1 MRPLERGTC
10 PLDATGQ
17 PLCFVTYQ
25 EARPELMERLG
36 EYCSYCER
44 RVGAS
49 LAVEHIEPRHHAS
62 HRALDWDNFLLACV
76 NCNSTKGAQP
86 TLSLDVYLPDRD
98 NTTRAFQY
106 EEQGLSPHPELG
118 PEQQDKARRTLKLL
132 GLDRRPGSANPP
144 PATDRRWFGRR
155 EAWNMAQRSLGR
167 WQRRRGDPDI
177 RESIIDLARSQ
188 GLWSIWMAVFETE
201 PEIRQALIDA
211 FPGTCRSCFDTNTRP
226 VARPGGSL

>member
-1 MRPLERGTC
+1 MRPVERGPC
-10 PLDATGQ
+10 PLEATGQ

-25 EARPELMERLG
+25 EARPELLERLG

-44 RVGAS
+44 RLGAS

-76 NCNSTKGAQP
+76 NCNRTKGAQP
-86 TLSLDVYLPDRD
+86 TSSLDVYLPDRD
-98 NTTRAFQY
+98 NTARAFQY
-106 EEQGLSPHPELG
+106 GEGGLVSAHPELG
-118 PEQQDKARRTLKLL
+118 HEQRDKARRTLKLL
-132 GLDRRPGSANPP
+132 GLDKTPANTP
-144 PATDRRWFGRR
+144 PATDRRWLSRFDT
-155 EAWNMAQRSLGR
+155 WNMAQRSLGR

-201 PEIRQALIDA
+201 HEIQQALIDA
-211 FPGTCRSCFDTNTRP
+211 FPGTCRSCFDTNTQP
-226 VARPGGSL
+226 VARPGGTL

>member
-1 MRPLERGTC
+1 
-10 PLDATGQ
+10 
-17 PLCFVTYQ
+17 
-25 EARPELMERLG
+25 MERLG

-49 LAVEHIEPRHHAS
+49 LAVEHIEPRHHAN

-86 TLSLDVYLPDRD
+86 TSSLDVYLPDRD
-98 NTTRAFQY
+98 NTARAFQY
-106 EEQGLSPHPELG
+106 GEGGLVSPHPELG

-132 GLDRRPGSANPP
+132 GLDKTPANAPRP
-144 PATDRRWFGRR
+144 TDRRWLNRR
-155 EAWNMAQRSLGR
+155 ETWGIAQEALKD
-167 WQRRRGDPDI
+167 WQEQRDNPRLRNT
-177 RESIIDLARSQ
+177 IIKLAKAQ

-226 VARPGGSL
+226 VARPGGAL

>member
-1 MRPLERGTC
+1 MRPLERGPC

-44 RVGAS
+44 RLSAS
-49 LAVEHIEPRHHAS
+49 AAVEHIEPRHHAS
-62 HRALDWDNFLLACV
+62 HRALDWDNFLLACA

-86 TLSLDVYLPDRD
+86 TLSLDVYLPDKD
-98 NTTRAFQY
+98 NTARAFQY
-106 EEQGLSPHPELG
+106 AEAGLVSPHPELG

-132 GLDRRPGSANPP
+132 GLDKTPANAPR
-144 PATDRRWFGRR
+144 ATDRRWLHRR
-155 EAWNMAQRSLGR
+155 EAWEIAQRSLRR
-167 WQRRRGDPDI
+167 WQRKRDDPDL
-177 RESIIDLARSQ
+177 RESIIDSARAQ

-201 PEIRQALIDA
+201 PELRQALIDA
-211 FPGTCRSCFDTNTRP
+211 FPGTCRSCFDTSTRP